1 MKRTEKENG
10 KRKNHAIE
18 KNFRKE
24 KVRMKANAATTTTK
38 KNKKTRR

>member
-24 KVRMKANAATTTTK
+24 KVRMKANAPTN
-38 KNKKTRR
+38 KNQETRNHH